1 MRDPKNTKNKGI
13 LYVVATPIGN
23 RDDIT
28 LRALDILQKVDLI
41 AAEDTRKS
49 GRLLAHHGI
58 KKQLTAYHEHN
69 EKKKA
74 PHLIRKLMDGT
85 SIALISN
92 AGTPSV
98 SDPGFRLIAAAIEN
112 QIEVTPIPGVSA
124 ATAAMSVSGLPTD
137 SFMFVG
143 FAPKKKGKRITFLK
157 TLEDQPGSLIFY
169 ESPKRI
175 VSLLED
181 IISCLGDRNAMLA
194 REMTKLHEEFLRG
207 KLSEIL
213 KNIKARPIVKGECTL
228 LVAGC
233 GQVKEPDIENIKNK
247 LKTELENERG
257 SLSEISRTIAQKY
270 GLPKKRIYDMALEVR
285 GQKTRLRSVELP
297 SSLKLRR
304 TSRRGKQKP
313 EVK

>member
-1 MRDPKNTKNKGI
+1 MSEANHTPTTGN

-28 LRALDILQKVDLI
+28 LRALDVLQKVDLI

-58 KKQLTAYHEHN
+58 KNQLTAYHEHN
-69 EKKKA
+69 EKKKT
-74 PHLIRKLMDGT
+74 PPLIRKLLDGT

-98 SDPGFRLIAAAIEN
+98 SDPGFRFIAAAIKN
-112 QIEVTPIPGVSA
+112 RITVIPIPGVTA
-124 ATAAMSVSGLPTD
+124 ATAAVSVSGLPTD
-137 SFMFVG
+137 TFMFVG

-157 TLEDQPGSLIFY
+157 TLDDQRGSLIFY

-175 VSLLED
+175 VSLMED
-181 IISCLGDRNAMLA
+181 IISCLGDRNGMLA

-207 KLSEIL
+207 RLTHILEI
-213 KNIKARPIVKGECTL
+213 IRARPMIKGECTL

-233 GQVKEPDIENIKNK
+233 DSLKEVDMQNLHNT
-247 LKTELENERG
+247 LKTALENEKS
-257 SLSEISRTIAQKY
+257 SLSDIARTVARIY
-270 GLPKKRIYDMALEVR
+270 GLPKKTVYDMALVIR
-285 GQKTRLRSVELP
+285 G
-297 SSLKLRR
+297 RR
-304 TSRRGKQKP
+304 T
-313 EVK
+313 ED

>member
-1 MRDPKNTKNKGI
+1 MSEANHTPKKGV

-28 LRALDILQKVDLI
+28 LRALDILQMVDLI

-74 PHLIRKLMDGT
+74 PQLIGKLLDGT

-112 QIEVTPIPGVSA
+112 MIRVTPIPGVTA
-124 ATAAMSVSGLPTD
+124 ATAALSVSGLPTD
-137 SFMFVG
+137 TFMFVG
-143 FAPKKKGKRITFLK
+143 FAPKKKGKRIALLK
-157 TLEDQPGSLIFY
+157 TLGDQPGTLIFY

-175 VSLLED
+175 ASLMED

-207 KLSEIL
+207 RLTHIL
-213 KNIKARPIVKGECTL
+213 KTVEARPMVRGECTL
-228 LVAGC
+228 LLAGC
-233 GQVKEPDIENIKNK
+233 DSIKEVDMQKLRNI
-247 LKTELENERG
+247 LKAALENQTG
-257 SLSEISRTIAQKY
+257 SLSEIARTVARKY
-270 GLPKKRIYDMALEVR
+270 DLPKKTVYDMALEVR
-285 GQKTRLRSVELP
+285 GLRTEDRRQRSEVRGQKA
-297 SSLKLRR
+297 
-304 TSRRGKQKP
+304 
-313 EVK
+313 